1 MSKVDQVT
9 FKGES
14 THHMQDWSCCTVA
27 KENSFYHTEMWITMR
42 QGLLSFLDVPKNMVK
57 WKIWLL
63 FFYHS
68 SLVIYQT
75 GPKEVFM
82 KNKKK
87 KMKKKKNKDKTK
99 YVQSKA
105 LVE

>member
-1 MSKVDQVT
+1 
-9 FKGES
+9 
-14 THHMQDWSCCTVA
+14 
-27 KENSFYHTEMWITMR
+27 MR
-42 QGLLSFLDVPKNMVK
+42 QGLLSFLDVPTNMVK

-63 FFYHS
+63 LFYHS

-75 GPKEVFM
+75 GPKEAFT

-87 KMKKKKNKDKTK
+87 KMTKDKTK
-99 YVQSKA
+99 YVQLKA